1 MESVVKILEDARE
14 DGMSISL
21 NVQDFEG
28 LTVKGNPKAEKTWL
42 AILKEHKEEII
53 KIINNEKINHERI
66 EKTKSR
72 LRKGHTYFMGVDD
85 KIFKIADKDELSSL
99 EERML
104 KHLDTW
110 IEIEAEELRA
120 LYEYEGCIYNKGEL
134 FHVPKCPPMGRVP
147 VRCTY
152 CYENSVAES
161 ST

>member
-1 MESVVKILEDARE
+1 MESVIKILKDARE
-14 DGMSISL
+14 DGMSVRFIDENNL
-21 NVQDFEG
+21 QVNG
-28 LTVKGNPKAEKTWL
+28 PTTARKWL
-42 AILKEHKEEII
+42 PILKEHKEEIL
-53 KIINNEKINHERI
+53 KIVKNEAIHYERI

-120 LYEYEGCIYNKGEL
+120 LYEYEGCIYNDG
-134 FHVPKCPPMGRVP
+134 KCPPISRVP

-161 ST
+161 TT